1 MSNEEIEQYRIQRFD
16 YFRMEGFGMEESGEN
31 AARECK
37 KLLESIED
45 CGR

>member
-1 MSNEEIEQYRIQRFD
+1 MEQNEIEKYHQLRFD
-16 YFRMEGFGMEESGEN
+16 YFRMEGYSMEESGEK
-31 AARECK
+31 AARDCK